1 MLTPIPKQLGVWLI
15 ATTISCVAAV
25 ILTMSDNG
33 IGVALATIELTD
45 PDGETVI
52 LGSLWETQPVALVF
66 LRHYG

>member
-1 MLTPIPKQLGVWLI
+1 MMP
-15 ATTISCVAAV
+15 
-25 ILTMSDNG
+25 DNG
-33 IGVALATIELTD
+33 IGMALATIELTD